1 MGSGFIIYRYTMTRK
16 LFFLLLLM
24 TGFSACVPLEPGGSS
39 AGTQTRLQTAD
50 REYRQTIH
58 SVQLYPNSGQQAAS
72 LAPAAVPLQSG
83 RLLLTFDDLQPDYEQ
98 YQARIIHCNWDWQES
113 RLTSLQFL
121 YDYNEFPLTEYDFSQ
136 NTRIPYVHYRFEL
149 PRVKIPGNYVLA
161 VYRNN
166 NPADV
171 VLSRRFIVYENR
183 AAIEYIQSLPAGPV
197 ARREN
202 QQIDFTLRYG
212 SISNVVDPANQF
224 KIVIRQNQRW
234 DNAIMGLK
242 PTSIREGLQEMEY
255 QPFDQSN
262 QFKGINEYR
271 FFDLRT
277 VQARGQNVGRVI
289 RETNTVEAFL
299 VPNQSRGGRA
309 YGQIPDLNGQ
319 FQLTNL
325 EFPEPRI
332 SSEYVNVHFLLEADA
347 PRNEAVYVAG
357 AFSNYLPQE
366 PYLMR
371 YDAEAGGYLADIL
384 LKQGWYNYLFL
395 LDDPNNRYALE
406 GSHAETENGYEI
418 IVYFR
423 PAGEIYDAVVGYTS
437 FSSRRR

>member
-1 MGSGFIIYRYTMTRK
+1 MIRNLFI
-16 LFFLLLLM
+16 LLLLI
-24 TGFSACVPLEPGGSS
+24 TGFSACVPLEPTGSS
-39 AGTQTRLQTAD
+39 SGTQSRVQTAD
-50 REYRQTIH
+50 QVYQQTIH
-58 SVQLYPNSGQQAAS
+58 SVQLYPNNGQQAAS
-72 LAPAAVPLQSG
+72 LAPATVSLQSG
-83 RLLLTFDDLQPDYEQ
+83 RLLLTFDDLRPDYEQ
-98 YQARIIHCNWDWQES
+98 YQARLIHCDWNWQES
-113 RLTSLQFL
+113 KLTSLQFL

-136 NTRIPYVHYRFEL
+136 NTRIPYVHYRFEV

-183 AAIEYIQSLPAGPV
+183 VNISHQLSLPAGPV
-197 ARREN
+197 ERREN
-202 QQIDFTLRYG
+202 QQIDFTLQYG
-212 SISNVVDPANQF
+212 SLSNVVDPGNQF
-224 KIVIRQNQRW
+224 KVVIRQNQRW
-234 DNAIMGLK
+234 DNAITGLK
-242 PTSIREGLQEMEY
+242 PTSIRDGLQEMEY
-255 QPFDQSN
+255 KPFDRSN
-262 QFKGINEYR
+262 QFKGMNEYR

-277 VQARGQNVGRVI
+277 VRARGQNVGTVT
-289 RETNTVEAFL
+289 REANSVEAFL

-319 FQLTNL
+319 FQLTNQ

-347 PRNEAVYVAG
+347 PRSEAVYVAG
-357 AFSNYLPQE
+357 AFSNYQAQE

-395 LDDPNNRYALE
+395 VDNPDNPYALE
-406 GSHAETENGYEI
+406 GSHAETENQYEI

-423 PAGEIYDAVVGYTS
+423 PAGEIYDAVVGYAS
-437 FSSRRR
+437 FSSRGR